1 MDNTTGNR
9 ELVSIKTYVNIA
21 SKIRLGRASVYIHL
35 DCNLQSTVRTLFDH
49 ASFTHYLILLPGD
62 LLPLVA
68 AVVGLKHNT
77 VSS

>member
-1 MDNTTGNR
+1 M
-9 ELVSIKTYVNIA
+9 VSIRTYVN
-21 SKIRLGRASVYIHL
+21 KIRLGRASVYIHL

-62 LLPLVA
+62 LLLVA